1 MSRARDRA
9 DGDFAGKELILD
21 ADGDT
26 SITADTDDQ
35 IDIRIAGSDQI
46 KIAAGEVAFNEAS
59 GSIDFRVE
67 GNTKTH
73 MLFVDGSA
81 DVVGIGGTPATG
93 NNIVTHIQQ
102 GDSGAAAGD
111 GYHSYSNLI
120 VETNAGED
128 GGGISIHG
136 DNTSLLQIAFGDP
149 DDANR
154 GVIYYHHG
162 TDKMHFLA
170 SAADRF
176 VIDGGGDVTVSTGN
190 LVIGTSGKGIDFSAT
205 GDGSATDTSE
215 LLDDYEEGTW
225 TPTVLGSGGNPSI
238 TTSVAAGKYSRV
250 GNLVFVQW
258 NMIITNV
265 ASQGSGNAHVGGLPY
280 AAVCNTYQGHI
291 GIMYQD
297 VWDTEVQKG
306 YVPNGQSYIQ
316 LAPTGRTQSNFGFA
330 STLGTGYFG
339 GGGCYVVV

>member
-9 DGDFAGKELILD
+9 DGDFAGKELIFD

-170 SAADRF
+170 SAADRL
-176 VIDGGGDVTVSTGN
+176 VVDGGGDVTVSTGD
-190 LVIGTSGKGIDFSAT
+190 LLFGASGKGINLGVTSN
-205 GDGSATDTSE
+205 TDSNT
-215 LLDDYEEGTW
+215 LDDYEEGTW
-225 TPTVLGSGGNPSI
+225 TAGSAVGGFNAESGSVKYTKIGNVVHFHVKGAFANSSNNEDIEITGLPFTPSI
-238 TTSVAAGKYSRV
+238 NQAVGQAMWRHVNTNFQGGVVYAKTNGRLAFYDDGHAG
-250 GNLVFVQW
+250 
-258 NMIITNV
+258 TAHNV
-265 ASQGSGNAHVGGLPY
+265 LRHNEIGSSNEVVLSG
-280 AAVCNTYQGHI
+280 TYF
-291 GIMYQD
+291 
-297 VWDTEVQKG
+297 T
-306 YVPNGQSYIQ
+306 
-316 LAPTGRTQSNFGFA
+316 
-330 STLGTGYFG
+330 
-339 GGGCYVVV
+339 